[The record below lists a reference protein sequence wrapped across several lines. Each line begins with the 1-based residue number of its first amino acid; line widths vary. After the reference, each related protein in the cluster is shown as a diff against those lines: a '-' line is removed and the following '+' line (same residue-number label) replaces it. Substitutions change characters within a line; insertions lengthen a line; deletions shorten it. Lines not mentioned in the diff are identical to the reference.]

1 MRKNYYNR
9 QATCTLTKDQLREL
23 FTKVV
28 NDALTL
34 NQRTRLCTMQAY
46 VYYSPEY
53 HEYILVSYRTPVA
66 MTFCGNVL
74 EFGSYSTTT
83 AKQVTRFADQYTS
96 CGDVLRVPM
105 WNDFEISLDRYN
117 PFPLLVRKMNKE
129 DLK

>member
-9 QATCTLTKDQLREL
+9 QATNTLTKEQLREL
-23 FTKVV
+23 FTNTV

-34 NQRTRLCTMQAY
+34 NQRVRLCTMQAD

-53 HEYILVSYRTPVA
+53 QEHILVSYRTPVA
-66 MTFCGNVL
+66 MTFCGDVL
-74 EFGSYSTTT
+74 EFGCYSNTTS
-83 AKQVTRFADQYTS
+83 KQVTRFAEEYTS

-105 WNDFEISLDRYN
+105 YNDFDISFDRDN
-117 PFPLLVRKMNKE
+117 PLFVREMKKE